1 MKIPRPDNPVLG
13 RKSWDQSC
21 IVMDVDG
28 TLCPAR
34 QEGQSYLDIEPYKG
48 IVAQMRCYR
57 LAGFYIIIDT
67 GRQMR
72 TYDGNVGLINANTLP
87 ALIAWL
93 KRHGVPYDE
102 IHVGRPWPG
111 PHGFNVCDQTIPP
124 LYFQTKNPQ
133 EIEEWLASV
142 KPL

>member
-1 MKIPRPDNPVLG
+1 MKLPKPDGLVFG

-34 QEGQSYLDIEPYKG
+34 QEGQSYLDIEPYRG

-57 LAGFYIIIDT
+57 MAGYYVILDT

-111 PHGFNVCDQTIPP
+111 PRGFNVCDQTVPP
-124 LYFQTKNPQ
+124 LYFQTKRPE
-133 EIEEWLASV
+133 EIEQWLESV
-142 KPL
+142 KPV